1 MKKTSTK
8 PKKETKKSIFKSI
21 SSYFKGVKKEA
32 KMVKWPDF
40 KAMIKYS
47 TVTVAMLIF
56 FGLFFYGF
64 DALFAFIR
72 GLF

>member
-1 MKKTSTK
+1 MKKIKTV
-8 PKKETKKSIFKSI
+8 
-21 SSYFKGVKKEA
+21 FKGVKKEA

-40 KAMIKYS
+40 KTMVKYS
-47 TVTVAMLIF
+47 TVTVVMLIF

>member
-1 MKKTSTK
+1 MKKIKT
-8 PKKETKKSIFKSI
+8 F
-21 SSYFKGVKKEA
+21 FKGVKKEA
-32 KMVKWPDF
+32 KMVKWPDL
-40 KAMIKYS
+40 KTMVKYS
-47 TVTVAMLIF
+47 TVTIIMLIF